1 MGGFAWVTLATNDS
15 YSLGALILAHSLKQ
29 VGTSQQ
35 LAVLVTPGV
44 TNAMRDKLRSV
55 FDLVQEVNI
64 LDSKDEANLRLLKRP
79 ELGVTFTKLHCWRL
93 TQFDK
98 CVFLDAD
105 TLVLQ
110 NCDELFEREE
120 LSAAP
125 DVGWPD
131 CFNSGVFVYRPSN
144 ETYEKLVQF
153 ALEKGSFDGGDQG
166 LLNLYFSDWAHK
178 DISKHL
184 PFIYNMCSTACYSYL
199 PAFKQFGGNAKII
212 HFIGPAKPW
221 LQYFD
226 SETRTVS
233 PSGGLQH
240 LQHVLQRWWDIFCEK
255 IHPTLSR
262 EMAPRQRKQSS
273 SIIPNSP
280 SPKNPEIHDFSSPD
294 DYQNVWDPWD
304 EYDNRQ
310 AGNVSVDFHNQ
321 QLVMEHISQSI
332 LESNSKSKINT
343 EQSVNIKES
352 EETNFPKQY
361 HQEHNAHQPEIIP
374 SYQNPEP
381 SAPYH
386 LETVSESHNQSR
398 QESFSESHN
407 TSADHSFHVDN
418 SNVKVD
424 VQIES
429 IDIHP
434 SPPVIEKTDPV
445 SPDITI
451 PPSPLPSNEFDTT
464 TPVGNET
471 NLHTELTEEKTDAG
485 LAGAFAQLTLGVPRT
500 AEQMAL
506 EDHLR
511 RQGWEVGNIDY
522 LGRDSFDNI
531 WSKICETLG
540 SAPEP
545 KRDEPKE
552 ASELPKS
559 KADETTKSKE
569 PTSPTSS
576 EVQSPQTPSEEVV
589 TEKSEPASET
599 KLIEQT
605 AVLPTTQ
612 VVPATPTTPTE
623 PEICPI
629 KAPEVDTVP
638 APLPASVETPPPP
651 QPEVCPLIPKSEV
664 ITTPSEEPPL
674 PKVPETEAPVCP
686 LAPKPSEEQPVPKSP
701 ETETPACPLAPKP
714 SEPTDQACPLTP
726 KLEEPS
732 KTEPPKAADSA
743 PLPETLPSPKIP
755 ESPVLPKSEASEEP
769 KLPPAECS
777 LPETATAPGEPSET
791 LTECPLTPDPSGQ
804 KELILQSPVETPVVP
819 ETPKTPT
826 EAPKAAAPEPKPEP
840 PKTAAPEPP
849 KAAAPEP
856 KPESPKA
863 AEPKPEPPK
872 AAEPKPE
879 PPKAAE
885 PKAEPPKAAPK
896 EEASSTTETTPTPTP
911 PPRKGSGPKK
921 VTKPKK

>member
-576 EVQSPQTPSEEVV
+576 EVQSPQTPSEE
-589 TEKSEPASET
+589 
-599 KLIEQT
+599 
-605 AVLPTTQ
+605 
-612 VVPATPTTPTE
+612 
-623 PEICPI
+623 
-629 KAPEVDTVP
+629 
-638 APLPASVETPPPP
+638 
-651 QPEVCPLIPKSEV
+651 
-664 ITTPSEEPPL
+664 
-674 PKVPETEAPVCP
+674 
-686 LAPKPSEEQPVPKSP
+686 
-701 ETETPACPLAPKP
+701 
-714 SEPTDQACPLTP
+714 
-726 KLEEPS
+726 
-732 KTEPPKAADSA
+732 
-743 PLPETLPSPKIP
+743 
-755 ESPVLPKSEASEEP
+755 
-769 KLPPAECS
+769 
-777 LPETATAPGEPSET
+777 
-791 LTECPLTPDPSGQ
+791 
-804 KELILQSPVETPVVP
+804 